1 MDQAIIELT
10 QVLCPWLKTW
20 ATTPSTNYWC
30 AVILHFATKISLRTL
45 PLLVCSSGVWVEG
58 RTGKWGK
65 DKSQYRGYECLWTS
79 LGQMWQSV
87 SGAWGW
93 VSAILTVLVDV
104 ILMSC
109 LKFAGFMSPFPSLPP
124 LPLRQDLAVCP
135 WSIWRTGWPWTS
147 LNLLLPPECLHHLLY
162 HTALLWSA
170 FKTAFLSP

>member
-1 MDQAIIELT
+1 MDQAISELIH
-10 QVLCPWLKTW
+10 VLCPWLKTW

-45 PLLVCSSGVWVEG
+45 PLLVWSAGVWVEG
-58 RTGKWGK
+58 RTRKWGK

-124 LPLRQDLAVCP
+124 PPLETGSCCMSLVYLKNRLA
-135 WSIWRTGWPWTS
+135 
-147 LNLLLPPECLHHLLY
+147 LNFPELAPPSRVLASPTVPHG
-162 HTALLWSA
+162 TAL
-170 FKTAFLSP
+170 KCI